1 MLSKTRSKPTRDQQA
16 SQQYASSSQSTTA
29 ETVAIEKH
37 RTGAPSI
44 DFDNKRMRR
53 MFRAI
58 CAGVPW
64 KYIPVMMKEEPSETN
79 PNGFRPGLSSC
90 RTYWNKA
97 IGLSPG
103 KVLRLGDKNIQRA
116 LNIRTFERLVAT
128 QAAWTPLALSSISFS
143 NTETNLDMVDNTK
156 QVAHTS
162 HIRTPSN
169 ISSHSQAH
177 SFAPSSSILAVPA
190 LDGIIQS
197 QRANELDKTQAFGNP
212 LDTSYSPSTNDGNND
227 PTPQLDRS
235 HVKRS
240 NPYANDDEDTDRL
253 LRKMLNNTKGPSSL
267 APIPTSPVLAPTL
280 DQSRPGM
287 FVEGPR
293 PRPVNNRREKTVQ
306 DVEKAMDLPPGCSLT
321 WRNTNSS
328 IDSSTSS
335 TTRSGKSCFSLILD
349 PLAFANQDDASVQP
363 SLVTELFGQFE
374 KFGSD
379 NEIALG
385 LRSLLQAAG
394 DTAHILAN
402 TRNHSQMLPLE
413 LTIRRGLF
421 ESCRELLDY
430 GADVGKTA
438 STGIKMRKFTKGAQK
453 AAADD
458 PVSFYAIGICYK
470 LVTTYSKPPTVK
482 IPNPRPMQ
490 ASAAK
495 LERSILVKPRPMT
508 SNLKGIASESPH
520 MSENGRN
527 RYITAHMPVAQD
539 RPCDNLEPN
548 KGSPYLTFHAHA
560 HGQLYNEDYLPQW
573 PETESP
579 LTSFDGVVSDALAS
593 TTLHAS
599 DGSITHDNVRSPLYG
614 WHMVLPDGQ
623 IGVAFPYKA
632 KVSHLPMLN
641 SSVPVLHPSGTSN
654 SWLHGTVQ
662 SPLHGSYMALPD
674 GQIVMI
680 FPVPAQVS
688 DLQRLSLCKPVLHP
702 SGTPNLWIA
711 GNHIDVPDMP
721 IPQVTDLEG
730 LPLSLPFPLSLD
742 SGRNFAT
749 YEGLESNPSQVY
761 YPPLDSQPPAPIVP
775 FGERPSPTA
784 DSEVC
789 IYMSPLCGADILQ
802 VGTWPSQL
810 DYVDQF
816 CE

>member
-1 MLSKTRSKPTRDQQA
+1 M
-16 SQQYASSSQSTTA
+16 
-29 ETVAIEKH
+29 
-37 RTGAPSI
+37 
-44 DFDNKRMRR
+44 
-53 MFRAI
+53 
-58 CAGVPW
+58 
-64 KYIPVMMKEEPSETN
+64 
-79 PNGFRPGLSSC
+79 
-90 RTYWNKA
+90 
-97 IGLSPG
+97 
-103 KVLRLGDKNIQRA
+103 LRLGDKNVQRA
-116 LNIRTFERLVAT
+116 LNIRTFERLSAA
-128 QAAWTPLALSSISFS
+128 QAAWTPLAFSSISFT
-143 NTETNLDMVDNTK
+143 NTETNLDMVGNTK

-162 HIRTPSN
+162 HIRTLSK

-177 SFAPSSSILAVPA
+177 GFAPSSSILAIPT
-190 LDGIIQS
+190 LDGTIQS
-197 QRANELDKTQAFGNP
+197 QRANESGKTQAFGNP
-212 LDTSYSPSTNDGNND
+212 LDNNDSPSTNDGNND
-227 PTPQLDRS
+227 PTPQLHRS
-235 HVKRS
+235 YVKRS
-240 NPYANDDEDTDRL
+240 NPYGSDRDDGKRL
-253 LRKMLNNTKGPSSL
+253 LRKTLNDTKGPSSL
-267 APIPTSPVLAPTL
+267 AHVSTSPVLAPTL

-293 PRPVNNRREKTVQ
+293 PRPVNNRREETVQ
-306 DVEKAMDLPPGCSLT
+306 DVERAMNLPPGCSLT

-335 TTRSGKSCFSLILD
+335 TTRSGKSSFSLILD
-349 PLAFANQDDASVQP
+349 PLDFSGQDDASVQP
-363 SLVTELFGQFE
+363 SLVTELFEQFE
-374 KFGSD
+374 KFGND
-379 NEIALG
+379 KEIALG

-402 TRNHSQMLPLE
+402 KRNRSQMLPLE
-413 LTIRRGLF
+413 LTIKRGLF

-470 LVTTYSKPPTVK
+470 LVTTYSKPPTIK

-508 SNLKGIASESPH
+508 SNLKAIASESPYVFGN
-520 MSENGRN
+520 ERN
-527 RYITAHMPVAQD
+527 RHITASVPVAPD
-539 RPCDNLEPN
+539 RPCNILETN
-548 KGSPYLTFHAHA
+548 KGSSSSKSHARA
-560 HGQLYNEDYLPQW
+560 HGRLCNKDNVPQW
-573 PETESP
+573 PKSGFP
-579 LTSFDGVVSDALAS
+579 ATSFDGVVSDALAP

-599 DGSITHDNVRSPLYG
+599 DGSITHDNVRSPLFG
-614 WHMVLPDGQ
+614 WHMVLPDGR

-654 SWLHGTVQ
+654 SWLHRTAQ
-662 SPLHGSYMALPD
+662 LPLHGSYMALPD
-674 GQIVMI
+674 GQIVMV

-711 GNHIDVPDMP
+711 GTHIDVPDML
-721 IPQVTDLEG
+721 IPQATDLEG

-749 YEGLESNPSQVY
+749 YEGLGSNPSQVY
-761 YPPLDSQPPAPIVP
+761 YPPLDSQPPAP
-775 FGERPSPTA
+775 FGPLDERPSPTL
-784 DSEVC
+784 DGEVNG
-789 IYMSPLCGADILQ
+789 YTSPLSSADIVQ

-810 DYVDQF
+810 DYLDQF
-816 CE
+816 LNDDGATLAELGSSIG